1 MERLLS
7 CSSPFAGRAREG
19 RRMAAQQNFNHQE
32 EVCHEVWLTQLT
44 AATRILKGR
53 EGCTSEMGG
62 IGAYHTHLHKG
73 CSVQNGAHPATILIP
88 ATSQPSAQA
97 FLPFPPHGALARP
110 LSEACFTHRYPYL
123 RENVT
128 RCTCEC
134 LWLLHFHMYRGIVG
148 H

>member
-1 MERLLS
+1 
-7 CSSPFAGRAREG
+7 
-19 RRMAAQQNFNHQE
+19 MAAQQNFNHQE
-32 EVCHEVWLTQLT
+32 EICHEVWLTQLT
-44 AATRILKGR
+44 THEKFEKAVMAAVLRCRG
-53 EGCTSEMGG
+53 S
-62 IGAYHTHLHKG
+62 GAHHTHLHEG

-97 FLPFPPHGALARP
+97 FLPFPPHEALARP
-110 LSEACFTHRYPYL
+110 LSQACFTHRYPDL

-134 LWLLHFHMYRGIVG
+134 SWLLHFHIYREIVG